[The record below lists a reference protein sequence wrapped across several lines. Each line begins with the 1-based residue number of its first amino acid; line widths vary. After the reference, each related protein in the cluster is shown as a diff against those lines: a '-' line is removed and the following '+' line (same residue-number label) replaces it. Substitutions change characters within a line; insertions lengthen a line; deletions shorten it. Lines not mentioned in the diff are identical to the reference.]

1 MPSGVVYFTL
11 CINIAN
17 LLFVSSYLQS
27 RVPSAKLPQAA
38 WERHHVTPAE
48 SLTLLRPDVN
58 SELPNE
64 GANAPL
70 LYMFGV
76 DILS

>member
-27 RVPSAKLPQAA
+27 RVPFAQRPQAA
-38 WERHHVTPAE
+38 WERQHVTPVE
-48 SLTLLRPDVN
+48 SRALLRPDVN
-58 SELPNE
+58 
-64 GANAPL
+64 
-70 LYMFGV
+70 F
-76 DILS
+76 DIFHRRSQRTPFIHVWG

>member
-27 RVPSAKLPQAA
+27 RVPSAQRPQVA
-38 WERHHVTPAE
+38 WESQHVMSVERGT
-48 SLTLLRPDVN
+48 LTRLDV
-58 SELPNE
+58 
-64 GANAPL
+64 
-70 LYMFGV
+70 
-76 DILS
+76 I